1 MPTINWQPIIE
12 AAVSAAITIGIP
24 LLAAALT
31 GLISSW
37 RASLAIKADDA
48 WYVAAG
54 RMVGA
59 AVLATGQVLVDDA
72 KAASADGKLSEDEK
86 NKALNHA
93 MTVARSMIGEIPAA
107 IKPKF
112 EAWLRAEVEAAVG
125 KLKLMKAAQQP
136 VSLPPVGGGQ
146 ISAPAASGSR

>member
-136 VSLPPVGGGQ
+136 TQIPMNGGVQ
-146 ISAPAASGSR
+146 TAVPAPSASR

>member
-1 MPTINWQPIIE
+1 MTINWQPIIE
-12 AAVSAAITIGIP
+12 SAVSAAITIGIP
-24 LLAAALT
+24 LLAAMLT

-37 RASLAIKADDA
+37 RASLAVKADDA

-54 RMVGA
+54 RMVED

-86 NKALNHA
+86 NKALAHA
-93 MTVARSMIGEIPAA
+93 MSVARSMIGDIPAT
-107 IKPKF
+107 IKPRF

-136 VSLPPVGGGQ
+136 TQLPTSGGVQ
-146 ISAPAASGSR
+146 TAAVAPSASR

>member
-1 MPTINWQPIIE
+1 MQSINWQPIIE
-12 AAVSAAITIGIP
+12 SAISAAITIGIP

-37 RASLAIKADDA
+37 RASLAVKADDA

-72 KAASADGKLSEDEK
+72 KAAAKDGKLSEDEK
-86 NKALNHA
+86 AAALSHA
-93 MTVARSMIGEIPAA
+93 MSVARSMIGEIPSA
-107 IKPKF
+107 IKPRF

-125 KLKLMKAAQQP
+125 RIKLMKASQQP
-136 VSLPPVGGGQ
+136 VSLPTNGGVPTV
-146 ISAPAASGSR
+146 PAAGSPAR

>member
-1 MPTINWQPIIE
+1 MPTIDWQPIIE
-12 AAVSAAITIGIP
+12 AAISAAITIGIP

-72 KAASADGKLSEDEK
+72 KAAAADGKLTEDEK
-86 NKALNHA
+86 NKALAHA
-93 MTVARSMIGEIPAA
+93 MSVARASIGEIPAS
-107 IKPKF
+107 IKPRF
-112 EAWLRAEVEAAVG
+112 EAWLRAEVEASVG

-136 VSLPPVGGGQ
+136 TQLPTSGGVQ
-146 ISAPAASGSR
+146 ISAPAPSASS